1 MNKCILTLVGKHKPL
16 GIFKCMVLGT
26 LSIECV
32 TCWATHDLLFDIS
45 TVRQLYLCVLM
56 PLSSSSLSNEFS
68 DET

>member
-1 MNKCILTLVGKHKPL
+1 MNKCILTLVGKHKLL
-16 GIFKCMVLGT
+16 GIFNCMVLGT

-32 TCWATHDLLFDIS
+32 TCWAHDLLFDIS

-56 PLSSSSLSNEFS
+56 PLSSSSFSNEFS